1 MAEYLSVFLVAGL
14 IVALVVWGH
23 LND

>member
-23 LND
+23 LDD